1 MATAEELNEGRPAQQ
16 TKGVDS
22 ARRVLQILLDFSEN
36 HPETSIGE
44 VAQNHGISAPSAYRY
59 MALLREMYLVEER
72 SRGRYVLAPQLIR
85 LAAAAERSFD
95 LGVIARPFLD
105 RLKDETNETAL
116 VVKRIRDGVVCLAV
130 SQPDKSF
137 SYSFLPGHIMA
148 LHRGA
153 VAKALLA
160 KMSARDQQAYFK
172 KVQPPLSTAEISRIK
187 KDLTEIHQTGLA
199 ESESEVDP
207 GVWAVASPIQV
218 SGRTLG
224 AVSVVAP
231 TFHVTEDLKSLM
243 REKVQLAAQEI
254 SDAVAISH
262 PAS

>member
-1 MATAEELNEGRPAQQ
+1 MAQNEELGGDRPNSQ
-16 TKGVDS
+16 TRGVDS

-36 HPETSIGE
+36 HLETTVDE
-44 VAQNHGISAPSAYRY
+44 VARNHGISSPSAYRY

-85 LAAAAERSFD
+85 LAAAAERSFE
-95 LGVIARPFLD
+95 LGVVARPYLD
-105 RLKDETNETAL
+105 RLREETNETAL

-137 SYSFLPGHIMA
+137 SYSFLPGHVMG

-160 KMSARDQQAYFK
+160 KMSPRDQQAYFA
-172 KVQPPLSTAEISRIK
+172 KVEPPISQAEIAKIK
-187 KDLTEIHQTGLA
+187 KDLATILETGLA
-199 ESESEVDP
+199 ESESEVDQ
-207 GVWAVASPIQV
+207 GVWAVASPIEV
-218 SGRTLG
+218 GGRTLG

-231 TFHVTEDLKSLM
+231 VFHADDALKALM
-243 REKVQLAAQEI
+243 RERVQVAAQDI
-254 SDAVAISH
+254 SGAVTLTQ
-262 PAS
+262 P